1 MQILGIILWVGNGD
15 KITLARAGSSLPEI
29 AGGEL
34 ATPLLI
40 CAFLFL
46 LCRS

>member
-1 MQILGIILWVGNGD
+1 MQILGIILWVGSGD
-15 KITLARAGSSLPEI
+15 KSMLPSAGSSLLEL

-34 ATPLLI
+34 VTPLLI
-40 CAFLFL
+40 CAFLFP